1 MSDFRKRILEPLMI
15 PLAAFVFLG
24 AIAWGLSRIL
34 LVTTANG
41 AAVVGLVAALMVL
54 VVSAAFASRGFHFPE
69 KAASLVAFVAIV
81 AGGSV
86 LAATMGIRPIE
97 HHAPEPSAV
106 VTAVNAVSF
115 EQESITVEEAPEI
128 VVRFTN
134 NDPAAPHNW
143 GVQADAKFGN
153 SPPLVDP
160 GAPIDFGQSTDYT
173 LEEFEAGTYYFF
185 CFVHPNMTGDLIVG
199 GEGGEGPAPEPV
211 EPTTPPAATSSPA
224 ASPSPTAPATPSN
237 SVTIVAKDLAF
248 DQKAL
253 TLTASA
259 QIAVTFDN
267 QDPDIPHNFAIYS
280 KDLTQKV
287 FDTGIFPGVET
298 REDTFAAPAAGEYTF
313 RCDVHPQM
321 TGPVTFR

>member
-1 MSDFRKRILEPLMI
+1 MSDFRKRILEPLLI
-15 PLAAFVFLG
+15 PLAAFVFVG
-24 AIAWGLSRIL
+24 SIAWGLSRIL

-54 VVSAAFASRGFHFPE
+54 IVSAAFASRGFHFPE
-69 KAASLVAFVAIV
+69 KAASLIAFVAIV

-106 VTAVNAVSF
+106 VTAVNAISF
-115 EQESITVEEAPEI
+115 EQKTITVEEAPEV

-143 GVQADAKFGN
+143 GVQAEAKFGA
-153 SPPLVDP
+153 SPPLVEP
-160 GAPIDFGQSTDYT
+160 GAAINFGESTDYT
-173 LEEFEAGTYYFF
+173 LEEFEAGAYYFF
-185 CFVHPNMTGDLIVG
+185 CFVHPNMTGELVVG
-199 GEGGEGPAPEPV
+199 GEGGEGPAPEPA
-211 EPTTPPAATSSPA
+211 EPTTPPAATSSPTA
-224 ASPSPTAPATPSN
+224 TASPSAPANPAG
-237 SVTIVAKDLAF
+237 SVTIVAKDIAF

-253 TLTASA
+253 TLTAATS
-259 QIAVTFDN
+259 IKVTFDN

-280 KDLTQKV
+280 KDLTEKI
-287 FDTGIFPGVET
+287 FDSEIFPGVET
-298 REDTFAAPAAGEYTF
+298 REGTFTAPAAGEYTF

-321 TGPVTFR
+321 TGPVTFT